1 MNERIKQIIE
11 YYGLNTS
18 QFEKK
23 IFSSNGS
30 IRTVLNRGSSLN
42 VSTVVRILEN
52 CPEISSD
59 WLLLGK
65 GKMLRQDSKKAPIKP
80 YTTDEDTPMPLASEL
95 PAPYRTTHV
104 HHSPASDGCPWERYD
119 QAQQEIG
126 SLRERLARASV
137 TIATLQQ
144 QLTTEREKT
153 PSASATTDTVV
164 TLV

>member
-65 GKMLRQDSKKAPIKP
+65 GKMLRQDSKKAPTKP
-80 YTTDEDTPMPLASEL
+80 YSTEENGTPMAAEQPV
-95 PAPYRTTHV
+95 PYRTTPV
-104 HHSPASDGCPWERYD
+104 HHAPLSDGCPWERYD
-119 QAQQEIG
+119 AAQQEIG